1 MEAINILKV
10 ESKHKLFKK
19 EEEANAVELINL
31 EGVGF
36 DLVVKK
42 DLYNI
47 GDEVIYIQPDFCVT
61 DNELFHEFIAPNGDE
76 SKSYLGKIEG
86 KPARIR
92 AKSFSL
98 SKTPNGRKVYSNG
111 IVLPFDFVFQYITN
125 TLGKTEFDITDEK
138 LLGVYKY
145 EEPIDDNS
153 DLGEFPSGFYQTDE
167 ENINNIW
174 GELKFPV
181 FLIGTEK
188 IDGSSITI
196 SSKTICTRNRSVKR
210 YIKVPKGKR
219 KRTFWE
225 IITFQKP
232 DLTIYDTVENNKS
245 NFIKIGK
252 QYQDLLISLKADEY
266 VLRGELYGKGVSKGS
281 GNKLNEHS
289 TKEPAIKFFGIDI
302 IEHGVAKKLCFDEF
316 MYKASVLN
324 IPTVRVLFEDEFKSK
339 EELINTCEKIFEEN
353 KNMEGI
359 VIRDEEDFSTKY
371 MNNYYDSKK

>member
-36 DLVVKK
+36 DLIVQK
-42 DLYNI
+42 DLYQV
-47 GDEVIYIQPDFCVT
+47 GDLVVYIQPDYCVE
-61 DNELFHEFIAPNGDE
+61 NSELFTEFIAPKGDM
-76 SKSYLGKIEG
+76 SKSYLGKINDI
-86 KPARIR
+86 PSRIR
-92 AKSFSL
+92 AKQFLL
-98 SKTPNGRKVYSNG
+98 SKIPNGKKVYSNG
-111 IVLPFDFVFQYITN
+111 IVLPLNLVQ
-125 TLGKTEFDITDEK
+125 EFINEKYGYNKASITDASK
-138 LLGVYKY
+138 LGVYKY

-188 IDGSSITI
+188 VDGSSITI
-196 SSKTICTRNRSVKR
+196 SSKAICTRNRSIKR
-210 YIKVPKGKR
+210 YIKVSKGKR

-225 IITFQKP
+225 TITFQKP
-232 DLTIYDTVENNKS
+232 DLTIYDTVENDKS

-266 VLRGELYGKGVSKGS
+266 VLRGELVGKGIQKSSVNLNSKEE
-281 GNKLNEHS
+281 LN
-289 TKEPAIKFFGIDI
+289 IKFYGIDI
-302 IEHGVAKKLCFDEF
+302 IEHGITKRLCFDEF

-324 IPTVRVLFEDEFKSK
+324 IPTVKVLFEDEFKSK
-339 EELINTCEKIFEEN
+339 EELIETCEKIFEEN

-359 VIRDEEDFSTKY
+359 VIRDEGDLSAKY
-371 MNNYYDSKK
+371 MNNYYYSKK

>member
-36 DLVVKK
+36 DLIVQK
-42 DLYNI
+42 DLYQI
-47 GDEVIYIQPDFCVT
+47 GDLVVYIQPDYCVEN
-61 DNELFHEFIAPNGDE
+61 NELFSEFIAPKGDI
-76 SKSYLGKIEG
+76 SKSYLGKINEI
-86 KPARIR
+86 PSRIR
-92 AKSFSL
+92 AKQFLL
-98 SKTPNGRKVYSNG
+98 SKTPNGKKLYSNG
-111 IVLPFDFVFQYITN
+111 IVLPLNLVQ
-125 TLGKTEFDITDEK
+125 EFINKKYGYNKASIIDASK
-138 LLGVYKY
+138 LGVYKY

-174 GELKFPV
+174 EELKFPV

-188 IDGSSITI
+188 VDGSSVTI
-196 SSKTICTRNRSVKR
+196 SSKTICTRNRSIKR
-210 YIKVPKGKR
+210 YIKIPKGKR

-266 VLRGELYGKGVSKGS
+266 VLRGELVGKGIQKSSVNLNSKEE
-281 GNKLNEHS
+281 LN
-289 TKEPAIKFFGIDI
+289 IKFYGIDI
-302 IEHGVAKKLCFDEF
+302 IEHGITKRLCFDEF

-324 IPTVRVLFEDEFKSK
+324 IPTVKVLFEDEFKSK
-339 EELINTCEKIFEEN
+339 EELIDTCEKIFEEN

-359 VIRDEEDFSTKY
+359 VIRDEDDFSAKY

>member
-36 DLVVKK
+36 DLIVQK
-42 DLYNI
+42 DLYQI
-47 GDEVIYIQPDFCVT
+47 GDLVVYIQPDYCVEN
-61 DNELFHEFIAPNGDE
+61 NELFSEFIAPKGDI
-76 SKSYLGKIEG
+76 SKSYLGKINEI
-86 KPARIR
+86 PSRIR
-92 AKSFSL
+92 AKQFLL
-98 SKTPNGRKVYSNG
+98 SKIPNGKKLYSNG
-111 IVLPFDFVFQYITN
+111 IVLPLNLVQ
-125 TLGKTEFDITDEK
+125 EFINKKYGYNKASIIDASK
-138 LLGVYKY
+138 LGVYKY
-145 EEPIDDNS
+145 EEPIDDNN

-188 IDGSSITI
+188 VDGSSVTI
-196 SSKTICTRNRSVKR
+196 SSKTICTRNRSIKR
-210 YIKVPKGKR
+210 YIKIPKGKR

-266 VLRGELYGKGVSKGS
+266 VLRGELVGKGIQKSSINLNSKEE
-281 GNKLNEHS
+281 LN
-289 TKEPAIKFFGIDI
+289 IKFYGIDI
-302 IEHGVAKKLCFDEF
+302 IEHGVTKRLCFDEF
-316 MYKASVLN
+316 MYKSSVLN

-339 EELINTCEKIFEEN
+339 EELIETCEKIFEEN

-359 VIRDEEDFSTKY
+359 VIRDQEDFSAKY

>member
-36 DLVVKK
+36 DLIVQK
-42 DLYNI
+42 DLYQI
-47 GDEVIYIQPDFCVT
+47 GDLVVYIQPDYCVEN
-61 DNELFHEFIAPNGDE
+61 NELFSEFIAPKGDI
-76 SKSYLGKIEG
+76 SKSYLGKINEI
-86 KPARIR
+86 PSRIR
-92 AKSFSL
+92 AKQFLL
-98 SKTPNGRKVYSNG
+98 SKIPNGKKLYSNG
-111 IVLPFDFVFQYITN
+111 IVLPLNLVQ
-125 TLGKTEFDITDEK
+125 EFINKKYGYNKASIIDASK
-138 LLGVYKY
+138 LGVYKY
-145 EEPIDDNS
+145 EEPIDDNN

-188 IDGSSITI
+188 VDGSSVTI
-196 SSKTICTRNRSVKR
+196 SSKTICTRNRSIKR
-210 YIKVPKGKR
+210 YIKIPKGKR

-266 VLRGELYGKGVSKGS
+266 VLRGELVGKGIQKSSVNLNSKEE
-281 GNKLNEHS
+281 LN
-289 TKEPAIKFFGIDI
+289 IKFYGIDI
-302 IEHGVAKKLCFDEF
+302 IEHGITKKLCFDEF

-324 IPTVRVLFEDEFKSK
+324 IPTVKVLFEDEFKSK
-339 EELINTCEKIFEEN
+339 EELIDTCEKIFEEN

-359 VIRDEEDFSTKY
+359 VIRDEGDFSTKY

>member
-36 DLVVKK
+36 DLIVQK
-42 DLYNI
+42 DLYQI
-47 GDEVIYIQPDFCVT
+47 GDLVVYIQPDYCVEN
-61 DNELFHEFIAPNGDE
+61 NELFSEFIAPKGDI
-76 SKSYLGKIEG
+76 SKSYLGKINEI
-86 KPARIR
+86 PSRIR
-92 AKSFSL
+92 AKQFLL
-98 SKTPNGRKVYSNG
+98 SKTPNGKKLYSNG
-111 IVLPFDFVFQYITN
+111 IVLPLNLVQ
-125 TLGKTEFDITDEK
+125 EFINKKYGYNKASITDASK
-138 LLGVYKY
+138 LGVYKY

-153 DLGEFPSGFYQTDE
+153 DLGEFPSSFYQTDE

-188 IDGSSITI
+188 VDGSSVTI
-196 SSKTICTRNRSVKR
+196 SSKTICTRNRSIKR
-210 YIKVPKGKR
+210 YIKIPKGKR

-266 VLRGELYGKGVSKGS
+266 VLRGELVGKGIQKSSVNLNSKEE
-281 GNKLNEHS
+281 LN
-289 TKEPAIKFFGIDI
+289 IKFYGIDI
-302 IEHGVAKKLCFDEF
+302 IEHGITKKLCFDEF

-324 IPTVRVLFEDEFKSK
+324 IPTVKVLFEDEFKSK
-339 EELINTCEKIFEEN
+339 EELIDTCEKIFEEN

-359 VIRDEEDFSTKY
+359 VIRDEGDFSAKY

>member
-36 DLVVKK
+36 DLIVQK
-42 DLYNI
+42 DLYQI
-47 GDEVIYIQPDFCVT
+47 GDLVVYIQPDYCVEN
-61 DNELFHEFIAPNGDE
+61 NELFSEFIAPKGDI
-76 SKSYLGKIEG
+76 SKSYLGKINEI
-86 KPARIR
+86 PSRIR
-92 AKSFSL
+92 AKQFLL
-98 SKTPNGRKVYSNG
+98 SKTPNGKKLYSNG
-111 IVLPFDFVFQYITN
+111 IVLPLNLVQ
-125 TLGKTEFDITDEK
+125 EFINKKYGYNKASITDASK
-138 LLGVYKY
+138 LGVYKY

-153 DLGEFPSGFYQTDE
+153 DLGEFPSGFYRTDE

-188 IDGSSITI
+188 VDGSSVTI
-196 SSKTICTRNRSVKR
+196 SSKTICTRNRSIKR
-210 YIKVPKGKR
+210 YIKIPKGKR

-232 DLTIYDTVENNKS
+232 DLTIYDIVENDKS

-266 VLRGELYGKGVSKGS
+266 VLRGELVGKGIQKSSVNLNSKEE
-281 GNKLNEHS
+281 LN
-289 TKEPAIKFFGIDI
+289 IKFYGIDI
-302 IEHGVAKKLCFDEF
+302 IEHGVTKKLCFDEF

-359 VIRDEEDFSTKY
+359 VIRDEENFSTKY

>member
-19 EEEANAVELINL
+19 EEEASAVELINL

-76 SKSYLGKIEG
+76 SRSYLGKIEG

-98 SKTPNGRKVYSNG
+98 SRVPNGSKIYSNG
-111 IVLPFDFVFQYITN
+111 ILLPFDLVFQYITN
-125 TLGKTEFDITDEK
+125 TLGKTEFDITDEN

-145 EEPIDDNS
+145 EEKQPIGNNV
-153 DLGEFPSGFYQTDE
+153 GRFPEGWYKTDE
-167 ENINNIW
+167 ENINNKW
-174 GELKFPV
+174 GDLKFPI

-188 IDGSSITI
+188 VDGSSISI
-196 SSKTICTRNRSVKR
+196 STKHICSRKQEVKR
-210 YIKVPKGKR
+210 FIKTSVGKR

-232 DLTIYDTVENNKS
+232 DLNTYKTEETNNP
-245 NFIKIGK
+245 FISIGK
-252 QYQDLLISLKADEY
+252 KYQDLLISLKANEY

-289 TKEPAIKFFGIDI
+289 TKEPGIKFFGIDV
-302 IEHGVAKKLCFDEF
+302 IENGITKKLCFDEF

-339 EELINTCEKIFEEN
+339 EELIETCEKIFEEN

-359 VIRDEEDFSTKY
+359 VIRDQEDFSAKY

>member
-36 DLVVKK
+36 DLIVQK
-42 DLYNI
+42 DLYQI
-47 GDEVIYIQPDFCVT
+47 GDLVVYIQPDYCVEN
-61 DNELFHEFIAPNGDE
+61 NELFSEFIAPKGDI
-76 SKSYLGKIEG
+76 SKSYLGRINEI
-86 KPARIR
+86 PSRIR
-92 AKSFSL
+92 AKQFLL
-98 SKTPNGRKVYSNG
+98 SKTPNGKKLYSNG
-111 IVLPFDFVFQYITN
+111 IVLPLNLVQ
-125 TLGKTEFDITDEK
+125 EFINKKYGYNKASITDASK
-138 LLGVYKY
+138 LGVYKY

-188 IDGSSITI
+188 VDGSSVTI
-196 SSKTICTRNRSVKR
+196 SSKTICTRNRSIKR
-210 YIKVPKGKR
+210 YIKIPKGKR

-232 DLTIYDTVENNKS
+232 DLTIYDIVENDKS

-266 VLRGELYGKGVSKGS
+266 VLRGELVGKGIQKSSVNLNSKEE
-281 GNKLNEHS
+281 LN
-289 TKEPAIKFFGIDI
+289 IKFYGIDI
-302 IEHGVAKKLCFDEF
+302 IEHGVTKKLCFDEF

-359 VIRDEEDFSTKY
+359 VIRDEENFSTKY

>member
-36 DLVVKK
+36 DLIVQK
-42 DLYNI
+42 DLYQI
-47 GDEVIYIQPDFCVT
+47 GDLVVYIQPDYCVEN
-61 DNELFHEFIAPNGDE
+61 NELFSEFVAPKGDM
-76 SKSYLGKIEG
+76 SKSYLGKINEI
-86 KPARIR
+86 PSRIR
-92 AKSFSL
+92 AKQFLL
-98 SKTPNGRKVYSNG
+98 SKTPNGKKLYSNG
-111 IVLPFDFVFQYITN
+111 IVLPLNLVQ
-125 TLGKTEFDITDEK
+125 EFINKKYGYNKASITDAYK
-138 LLGVYKY
+138 LGVYKY

-188 IDGSSITI
+188 VDGSSITI

-210 YIKVPKGKR
+210 YIKIPKGKR

-266 VLRGELYGKGVSKGS
+266 VLRGELVGKGIQKSSINLNSKEE
-281 GNKLNEHS
+281 LN
-289 TKEPAIKFFGIDI
+289 IKFYGIDI
-302 IEHGVAKKLCFDEF
+302 IEHGVIKRLCFDEF

-339 EELINTCEKIFEEN
+339 EELIETCEKIFEEN

-359 VIRDEEDFSTKY
+359 VIRDEGDFSAKY

>member
-36 DLVVKK
+36 DLIVQK
-42 DLYNI
+42 DLYQI
-47 GDEVIYIQPDFCVT
+47 GDLVVYIQPDYCVEN
-61 DNELFHEFIAPNGDE
+61 NELFSEFVAPKGDM
-76 SKSYLGKIEG
+76 SKSYLGKINEI
-86 KPARIR
+86 PSRIR
-92 AKSFSL
+92 AKQFLL
-98 SKTPNGRKVYSNG
+98 SKTPNGKKLYSNG
-111 IVLPFDFVFQYITN
+111 IVLPLNLVQ
-125 TLGKTEFDITDEK
+125 EFINKKYGYNKASITDASK
-138 LLGVYKY
+138 LGVYKY

-153 DLGEFPSGFYQTDE
+153 DLGEFPSGFYQTNE

-188 IDGSSITI
+188 VDGSSITI

-210 YIKVPKGKR
+210 YIKIPKGKR

-225 IITFQKP
+225 IVTFQKP

-266 VLRGELYGKGVSKGS
+266 VLRGELVGKGIQKSSVNLNSKEE
-281 GNKLNEHS
+281 LN
-289 TKEPAIKFFGIDI
+289 IKFYGIDI
-302 IEHGVAKKLCFDEF
+302 IEHGITKRLCFDEF

-324 IPTVRVLFEDEFKSK
+324 IPTVKVLFEDEFKSK
-339 EELINTCEKIFEEN
+339 EELIETCEKIFEEN

-359 VIRDEEDFSTKY
+359 VIRDEGDFSAKY

>member
-36 DLVVKK
+36 DLIVQK
-42 DLYNI
+42 DLYQI
-47 GDEVIYIQPDFCVT
+47 GDLVVYIQPDYCVEN
-61 DNELFHEFIAPNGDE
+61 NELFSEFIAPKGDI
-76 SKSYLGKIEG
+76 SKSYLGKINEI
-86 KPARIR
+86 PSRIR
-92 AKSFSL
+92 AKQFLL
-98 SKTPNGRKVYSNG
+98 SKTPNGKRLYSNG
-111 IVLPFDFVFQYITN
+111 IVLPLNLVQ
-125 TLGKTEFDITDEK
+125 EFINKKYGYNKASITDASK
-138 LLGVYKY
+138 LGVYKY

-153 DLGEFPSGFYQTDE
+153 DLGEFPSGFYQTNE

-174 GELKFPV
+174 GELRFPV

-188 IDGSSITI
+188 VDGSSITI

-210 YIKVPKGKR
+210 YIKIPKGKR

-266 VLRGELYGKGVSKGS
+266 VLRGELVGKGIQKSSINLNSKEE
-281 GNKLNEHS
+281 LN
-289 TKEPAIKFFGIDI
+289 IKFYGIDI
-302 IEHGVAKKLCFDEF
+302 IEHGVTKRLCFDEF

-339 EELINTCEKIFEEN
+339 EELIETCEKIFEEN

-359 VIRDEEDFSTKY
+359 VIRDQEDFSAKY

>member
-36 DLVVKK
+36 DLIVQK
-42 DLYNI
+42 DLYQV
-47 GDEVIYIQPDFCVT
+47 GDLVVYIQPDYCVE
-61 DNELFHEFIAPNGDE
+61 NSELFTEFIAPKGDM
-76 SKSYLGKIEG
+76 SKSYLGKINEI
-86 KPARIR
+86 PSRIR
-92 AKSFSL
+92 AKQFLL
-98 SKTPNGRKVYSNG
+98 SKTPNGKKLYSNG
-111 IVLPFDFVFQYITN
+111 IVLPLNLVQ
-125 TLGKTEFDITDEK
+125 EFINKKYGYNKASITDASK
-138 LLGVYKY
+138 LGVYKY

-188 IDGSSITI
+188 VDGSSVTI
-196 SSKTICTRNRSVKR
+196 SSKTICTRNRSIKR
-210 YIKVPKGKR
+210 YIKIPKGKR

-266 VLRGELYGKGVSKGS
+266 VLRGELVGKGIQKSSVNLNSKEE
-281 GNKLNEHS
+281 LN
-289 TKEPAIKFFGIDI
+289 IKFYGIDI
-302 IEHGVAKKLCFDEF
+302 IEHGITKRLCFDEF

-324 IPTVRVLFEDEFKSK
+324 IPTVKVLFEDEFKSK
-339 EELINTCEKIFEEN
+339 EELIDTCEKIFEEN

-359 VIRDEEDFSTKY
+359 VIRDEGDFSAKY

>member
-19 EEEANAVELINL
+19 EEEANTVELINL

-36 DLVVKK
+36 DLIVQK
-42 DLYNI
+42 DLYQI
-47 GDEVIYIQPDFCVT
+47 GDLVVYIQPDYCVEN
-61 DNELFHEFIAPNGDE
+61 NELFSEFIAPKGDI
-76 SKSYLGKIEG
+76 SKSYLGKINEI
-86 KPARIR
+86 PSRIR
-92 AKSFSL
+92 AKQFLL
-98 SKTPNGRKVYSNG
+98 SKIPNGKKLYSNG
-111 IVLPFDFVFQYITN
+111 IVLPLNLVQ
-125 TLGKTEFDITDEK
+125 EFINKKYGYNKASIIDASK
-138 LLGVYKY
+138 LGVYKY
-145 EEPIDDNS
+145 EEPIDDNN

-188 IDGSSITI
+188 VDGSSVTI
-196 SSKTICTRNRSVKR
+196 SSKTICTRNRSIKR
-210 YIKVPKGKR
+210 YIKIPKGKR

-266 VLRGELYGKGVSKGS
+266 VLRGELVGKGIQKSSVNLNSKEE
-281 GNKLNEHS
+281 LN
-289 TKEPAIKFFGIDI
+289 IKFYGIDI
-302 IEHGVAKKLCFDEF
+302 IEHGITKKLCFDEF

-324 IPTVRVLFEDEFKSK
+324 IPTVKVLFEDEFKSK
-339 EELINTCEKIFEEN
+339 EELIDTCEKIFEEN

-359 VIRDEEDFSTKY
+359 VIRDEGDFSAKY

>member
-19 EEEANAVELINL
+19 EEEANTVELINL

-36 DLVVKK
+36 DLIVQK
-42 DLYNI
+42 DLYQI
-47 GDEVIYIQPDFCVT
+47 GDLVVYIQPDYCVEN
-61 DNELFHEFIAPNGDE
+61 NELFSEFIAPKGDM
-76 SKSYLGKIEG
+76 SKSYLGKINEI
-86 KPARIR
+86 PSRIR
-92 AKSFSL
+92 AKQFLL
-98 SKTPNGRKVYSNG
+98 SKTPNGKKLYSNG
-111 IVLPFDFVFQYITN
+111 IVLPLNLVQ
-125 TLGKTEFDITDEK
+125 EFINKKYGYNKASITDASK
-138 LLGVYKY
+138 LGVYKY

-188 IDGSSITI
+188 VDGSSVTI
-196 SSKTICTRNRSVKR
+196 SSKTICTRNRSIKR
-210 YIKVPKGKR
+210 YIKIQKGKR

-266 VLRGELYGKGVSKGS
+266 VLRGELVGKGIQKSSVNLNSKEE
-281 GNKLNEHS
+281 LN
-289 TKEPAIKFFGIDI
+289 IKFYGIDI
-302 IEHGVAKKLCFDEF
+302 IEHGITKRLCFDEF

-324 IPTVRVLFEDEFKSK
+324 IPTVKVLFEDEFKSK
-339 EELINTCEKIFEEN
+339 EELIDTCEKIFEEN

-359 VIRDEEDFSTKY
+359 VIRDEGDFSAKY

>member
-19 EEEANAVELINL
+19 EEEANTVELINL

-36 DLVVKK
+36 DLIVQK
-42 DLYNI
+42 DLYQI
-47 GDEVIYIQPDFCVT
+47 GDLVVYIQPDYCVEN
-61 DNELFHEFIAPNGDE
+61 NELFSEFIAPKGDM
-76 SKSYLGKIEG
+76 SKSYLGKINEI
-86 KPARIR
+86 PSRIR
-92 AKSFSL
+92 AKQFLL
-98 SKTPNGRKVYSNG
+98 SKTPNGKKLYSNG
-111 IVLPFDFVFQYITN
+111 IVLPLNLVQ
-125 TLGKTEFDITDEK
+125 EFINKKYGYNKASITDASK
-138 LLGVYKY
+138 LGVYKY

-188 IDGSSITI
+188 VDGSSVTI
-196 SSKTICTRNRSVKR
+196 SSKTICTRNRSIKR
-210 YIKVPKGKR
+210 YIKIPKGKR

-266 VLRGELYGKGVSKGS
+266 ILRGELVGKGIQKSSVNLNSKEE
-281 GNKLNEHS
+281 LN
-289 TKEPAIKFFGIDI
+289 IKFYGIDI
-302 IEHGVAKKLCFDEF
+302 IEHGITKKLCFDEF

-324 IPTVRVLFEDEFKSK
+324 IPTVKVLFEDEFKSK
-339 EELINTCEKIFEEN
+339 EELIDTCEKIFEEN

-359 VIRDEEDFSTKY
+359 VIRDEGDFSAKY

>member
-36 DLVVKK
+36 DHIVQK
-42 DLYNI
+42 DLYQV
-47 GDEVIYIQPDFCVT
+47 GDLVVYIQPDYCVEN
-61 DNELFHEFIAPNGDE
+61 NELFTEFIAPKGDM
-76 SKSYLGKIEG
+76 SKSYLGKINDI
-86 KPARIR
+86 PSRIR
-92 AKSFSL
+92 AKQFLL
-98 SKTPNGRKVYSNG
+98 SKIPNGKKVYSNG
-111 IVLPFDFVFQYITN
+111 IVLPLILVQ
-125 TLGKTEFDITDEK
+125 EFINKKYGYNKASITDASK
-138 LLGVYKY
+138 LGVYKY

-153 DLGEFPSGFYQTDE
+153 DLGEFPSSFYQTDE

-188 IDGSSITI
+188 VDGSSVTI
-196 SSKTICTRNRSVKR
+196 SSKTICTRNRSIKR
-210 YIKVPKGKR
+210 YIKIPKGKR

-266 VLRGELYGKGVSKGS
+266 VLRGELVGKGIQKSSVNLNSKEE
-281 GNKLNEHS
+281 LN
-289 TKEPAIKFFGIDI
+289 IKFYGIDI
-302 IEHGVAKKLCFDEF
+302 IEHGITKKFCFDEF

-324 IPTVRVLFEDEFKSK
+324 IPTVKVLFEDEFKSK
-339 EELINTCEKIFEEN
+339 EELIDTCDKIFEEN

-359 VIRDEEDFSTKY
+359 VIRDEGDFSAKY

>member
-36 DLVVKK
+36 DLIVQK
-42 DLYNI
+42 DLYQI
-47 GDEVIYIQPDFCVT
+47 GDLVVYIQPDYCVEN
-61 DNELFHEFIAPNGDE
+61 NELFSEFIAPKGDI
-76 SKSYLGKIEG
+76 SKSYLGKINEI
-86 KPARIR
+86 PSRIR
-92 AKSFSL
+92 AKQFLL
-98 SKTPNGRKVYSNG
+98 SKTPNGKKLYSNG
-111 IVLPFDFVFQYITN
+111 IVLPLNLVQ
-125 TLGKTEFDITDEK
+125 EFINKKYGYNKASITDASK
-138 LLGVYKY
+138 LGVYKY

-153 DLGEFPSGFYQTDE
+153 DLGEFPSSFYQTDE

-188 IDGSSITI
+188 VDGSSVTI
-196 SSKTICTRNRSVKR
+196 SSKTICTRNRSIKR
-210 YIKVPKGKR
+210 YIKIPKGKR

-266 VLRGELYGKGVSKGS
+266 VLRGELVGKGIQKSSVNLNSKEE
-281 GNKLNEHS
+281 LN
-289 TKEPAIKFFGIDI
+289 IKFYGIDI
-302 IEHGVAKKLCFDEF
+302 IEHGITKKLCFDEF

-324 IPTVRVLFEDEFKSK
+324 IPTVKVLFEDEFKSK
-339 EELINTCEKIFEEN
+339 EELIETCEKIFEEN

-359 VIRDEEDFSTKY
+359 VIRDEGDFSAKY

>member
-36 DLVVKK
+36 DLIVQK
-42 DLYNI
+42 DLYQI
-47 GDEVIYIQPDFCVT
+47 GDLVVYIQPDYCVEN
-61 DNELFHEFIAPNGDE
+61 NELFSEFIAPKGDI
-76 SKSYLGKIEG
+76 SKSYLGKINEI
-86 KPARIR
+86 PSRIR
-92 AKSFSL
+92 AKQFLL
-98 SKTPNGRKVYSNG
+98 SKTPNGKKLYSNG
-111 IVLPFDFVFQYITN
+111 IVLPLNLVQ
-125 TLGKTEFDITDEK
+125 EFINKKYGYNKASIIDASK
-138 LLGVYKY
+138 LGVYKY

-188 IDGSSITI
+188 VDGSSVTI
-196 SSKTICTRNRSVKR
+196 SSKTICTRNRSIKR
-210 YIKVPKGKR
+210 YIKIPKGKR

-266 VLRGELYGKGVSKGS
+266 VLRGELVGKGIQKSSVNLNSKEE
-281 GNKLNEHS
+281 LN
-289 TKEPAIKFFGIDI
+289 IKFYGIDI
-302 IEHGVAKKLCFDEF
+302 IEHGITKRLCFDEF

-339 EELINTCEKIFEEN
+339 EELIETCEKIFEEN

-359 VIRDEEDFSTKY
+359 VIRDQEDFSAKY

>member
-19 EEEANAVELINL
+19 EEEANTVELINL

-36 DLVVKK
+36 DLIVQK
-42 DLYNI
+42 DLYQI
-47 GDEVIYIQPDFCVT
+47 GDLVVYIQPDYCVEN
-61 DNELFHEFIAPNGDE
+61 NELFSEFIAPKGDM
-76 SKSYLGKIEG
+76 SKSYLGKINEI
-86 KPARIR
+86 PSRIR
-92 AKSFSL
+92 AKQFLL
-98 SKTPNGRKVYSNG
+98 SKTPNGKKLYSNG
-111 IVLPFDFVFQYITN
+111 IVLPLNLVQ
-125 TLGKTEFDITDEK
+125 EFINKKYGYNKASITDASK
-138 LLGVYKY
+138 LGVYKY

-188 IDGSSITI
+188 VDGSSVTI
-196 SSKTICTRNRSVKR
+196 SSKTICTRNRSIKR
-210 YIKVPKGKR
+210 YIKIPKGKR

-252 QYQDLLISLKADEY
+252 QYQDLLISLKTDEY
-266 VLRGELYGKGVSKGS
+266 VLRGELVGKGIQKSSVNLNSKEE
-281 GNKLNEHS
+281 LN
-289 TKEPAIKFFGIDI
+289 IKFYGIDI
-302 IEHGVAKKLCFDEF
+302 IEHGITKRLCFDEF

-324 IPTVRVLFEDEFKSK
+324 IPTVKVLFEDEFKSK
-339 EELINTCEKIFEEN
+339 EELIETCEKIFEEN

-359 VIRDEEDFSTKY
+359 VIRDEGDFSAKY

>member
-36 DLVVKK
+36 DLIVQK
-42 DLYNI
+42 DLYQV
-47 GDEVIYIQPDFCVT
+47 GDLVVYIQPDYCVEN
-61 DNELFHEFIAPNGDE
+61 NELFTEFIAPKGDM
-76 SKSYLGKIEG
+76 SKSYLGKINDI
-86 KPARIR
+86 PSRIR
-92 AKSFSL
+92 AKQFLL
-98 SKTPNGRKVYSNG
+98 SKIPNGKKVYSNG
-111 IVLPFDFVFQYITN
+111 IVLPLILVQ
-125 TLGKTEFDITDEK
+125 EFINKKYGYNKASITDASK
-138 LLGVYKY
+138 LGIYKY
-145 EEPIDDNS
+145 EEPIDDNI

-188 IDGSSITI
+188 VDGSSITI
-196 SSKTICTRNRSVKR
+196 SSKTICTRNRSIKR
-210 YIKVPKGKR
+210 YIKIPKGKR

-225 IITFQKP
+225 TITFQKP
-232 DLTIYDTVENNKS
+232 DLTIYDTVENDES

-266 VLRGELYGKGVSKGS
+266 VLRGELVGKGIQKSSVNLNSKEE
-281 GNKLNEHS
+281 LN
-289 TKEPAIKFFGIDI
+289 IKFYGIDI
-302 IEHGVAKKLCFDEF
+302 IEHGITKRLCFDEF

-324 IPTVRVLFEDEFKSK
+324 IPTVKVLFEDEFKSK
-339 EELINTCEKIFEEN
+339 EELIDTCEKIFEEN

-359 VIRDEEDFSTKY
+359 VIRDEGDFSAKY

>member
-36 DLVVKK
+36 DLIVQK
-42 DLYNI
+42 DLYQI
-47 GDEVIYIQPDFCVT
+47 GDLVVYIQPDYCVEN
-61 DNELFHEFIAPNGDE
+61 NELFSEFVAPKGDM
-76 SKSYLGKIEG
+76 SKSYLGKINEI
-86 KPARIR
+86 PSRIR
-92 AKSFSL
+92 AKQFLL
-98 SKTPNGRKVYSNG
+98 SKTPNGKKLYSNG
-111 IVLPFDFVFQYITN
+111 IVLPLNLVQ
-125 TLGKTEFDITDEK
+125 EFINKKYGYNKASITDASK
-138 LLGVYKY
+138 LGVYKY

-153 DLGEFPSGFYQTDE
+153 DLSEFPSGFYQTNE

-188 IDGSSITI
+188 VDGSSITI
-196 SSKTICTRNRSVKR
+196 SSKTICTRNRSIKR
-210 YIKVPKGKR
+210 YIKIPKGKR

-225 IITFQKP
+225 IVTFQKP

-266 VLRGELYGKGVSKGS
+266 ALRGELVGKGIQKSSINLNSKEE
-281 GNKLNEHS
+281 LN
-289 TKEPAIKFFGIDI
+289 IKFYGIDI
-302 IEHGVAKKLCFDEF
+302 IEHGITKRLCFDEF

-324 IPTVRVLFEDEFKSK
+324 IPTVKVLFEDEFKSK
-339 EELINTCEKIFEEN
+339 EELIETCEKIFEEN

-359 VIRDEEDFSTKY
+359 VIRDEGDFSAKY

>member
-36 DLVVKK
+36 DLIVQK
-42 DLYNI
+42 DLYQI
-47 GDEVIYIQPDFCVT
+47 GDLVVYIQPDYCVEN
-61 DNELFHEFIAPNGDE
+61 NELFSEFVAPKGDM
-76 SKSYLGKIEG
+76 SKSYLGKINEI
-86 KPARIR
+86 PSRIR
-92 AKSFSL
+92 AKQFLL
-98 SKTPNGRKVYSNG
+98 SKTPNGKKLYSNG
-111 IVLPFDFVFQYITN
+111 IVLPLNLVQ
-125 TLGKTEFDITDEK
+125 EFINKKYGYNKASITDASK
-138 LLGVYKY
+138 LGVYKY

-153 DLGEFPSGFYQTDE
+153 DLGEFPSGFYQTNE

-188 IDGSSITI
+188 VDGSSITI
-196 SSKTICTRNRSVKR
+196 SSKTICTRNRSIKR
-210 YIKVPKGKR
+210 YIKIPKGKR

-225 IITFQKP
+225 IVTFQKP

-266 VLRGELYGKGVSKGS
+266 VLRGELVGKGIQKSSVNLNSKEE
-281 GNKLNEHS
+281 LN
-289 TKEPAIKFFGIDI
+289 IKFYGIDI
-302 IEHGVAKKLCFDEF
+302 IEHGITKKLCFDEF

-324 IPTVRVLFEDEFKSK
+324 IPTVKVLFEDEFKSK
-339 EELINTCEKIFEEN
+339 EELIDTCEKIFEEN
-353 KNMEGI
+353 KNMEGV
-359 VIRDEEDFSTKY
+359 VIRDEGDFSAKY

>member
-36 DLVVKK
+36 DLIVQK
-42 DLYNI
+42 DLYQV
-47 GDEVIYIQPDFCVT
+47 GDLVVYIQPDYCVEN
-61 DNELFHEFIAPNGDE
+61 NELFTEFIAPKGDM
-76 SKSYLGKIEG
+76 SKSYLGKINEI
-86 KPARIR
+86 PSRIR
-92 AKSFSL
+92 AKQFLL
-98 SKTPNGRKVYSNG
+98 SKTPNGKKLYSNG
-111 IVLPFDFVFQYITN
+111 IVLPLNLVQ
-125 TLGKTEFDITDEK
+125 EFINKKYGYNKASITDASK
-138 LLGVYKY
+138 LGVYKY

-153 DLGEFPSGFYQTDE
+153 DLGEFPSGFYQTNE

-188 IDGSSITI
+188 VDGSSITI
-196 SSKTICTRNRSVKR
+196 SSKTICTRNRSIKR
-210 YIKVPKGKR
+210 YIKIPKGKR

-252 QYQDLLISLKADEY
+252 QYQDLLVSLKADEY
-266 VLRGELYGKGVSKGS
+266 ILRGELVGKGIQKSSVNLNSKEE
-281 GNKLNEHS
+281 LN
-289 TKEPAIKFFGIDI
+289 IKFYGIDI
-302 IEHGVAKKLCFDEF
+302 IEHGITKKLCFDEF

-339 EELINTCEKIFEEN
+339 EELIDTCEKIFEEN
-353 KNMEGI
+353 KNMEGV
-359 VIRDEEDFSTKY
+359 VIRDEGDFSAKY

>member
-19 EEEANAVELINL
+19 EEEANTVELINL

-36 DLVVKK
+36 DLIVQK
-42 DLYNI
+42 DLYQI
-47 GDEVIYIQPDFCVT
+47 GDLVVYIQPDYCVEN
-61 DNELFHEFIAPNGDE
+61 NELFSEFIAPKGDM
-76 SKSYLGKIEG
+76 SKSYLGKINEI
-86 KPARIR
+86 PSRIR
-92 AKSFSL
+92 AKQFLL
-98 SKTPNGRKVYSNG
+98 SKTPNGKKLYSNG
-111 IVLPFDFVFQYITN
+111 IVLPLNLVQ
-125 TLGKTEFDITDEK
+125 EFINKKYGYNKASITDASK
-138 LLGVYKY
+138 LGVYKY

-188 IDGSSITI
+188 VDGSSVTI
-196 SSKTICTRNRSVKR
+196 SSKTICTRNRSIKR
-210 YIKVPKGKR
+210 YIKIPKGKR

-266 VLRGELYGKGVSKGS
+266 VLRGELVGKGIQKSSVNLNSKEE
-281 GNKLNEHS
+281 LN
-289 TKEPAIKFFGIDI
+289 IKFYGIDI
-302 IEHGVAKKLCFDEF
+302 IEHGITKRLCFDEF

-324 IPTVRVLFEDEFKSK
+324 IPTVKVLFEDEFKSK
-339 EELINTCEKIFEEN
+339 EELIDTCEKIFEEN

-359 VIRDEEDFSTKY
+359 VIRDEDDFSAKY

>member
-36 DLVVKK
+36 DLIVQK
-42 DLYNI
+42 DLYQI
-47 GDEVIYIQPDFCVT
+47 GDLVVYIQPDYCVEN
-61 DNELFHEFIAPNGDE
+61 NELFSEFVAPKGDM
-76 SKSYLGKIEG
+76 SKSYLGKINEI
-86 KPARIR
+86 PSRIR
-92 AKSFSL
+92 AKQFL
-98 SKTPNGRKVYSNG
+98 LFKTPNGKKLYSNG
-111 IVLPFDFVFQYITN
+111 IVLPLNLVQ
-125 TLGKTEFDITDEK
+125 EFINKKYGYNKASITDASK
-138 LLGVYKY
+138 LGVYKY

-153 DLGEFPSGFYQTDE
+153 DLGEFPSGFYQTNE
-167 ENINNIW
+167 ENTNNIW

-188 IDGSSITI
+188 VDGSSITI
-196 SSKTICTRNRSVKR
+196 SSKTICTRNRSIKR
-210 YIKVPKGKR
+210 YIKIPKGKR

-225 IITFQKP
+225 IVTFQKP

-266 VLRGELYGKGVSKGS
+266 VLRGELVGKGIQKSSVNLNSKEE
-281 GNKLNEHS
+281 LN
-289 TKEPAIKFFGIDI
+289 IKFYGIDI
-302 IEHGVAKKLCFDEF
+302 IEHGIAKKLCFDEF

-339 EELINTCEKIFEEN
+339 EELIDTCEKIFEEN

-359 VIRDEEDFSTKY
+359 VIRDEDDFSAKY

>member
-19 EEEANAVELINL
+19 EKEANAVELINL

-36 DLVVKK
+36 DLIVQK
-42 DLYNI
+42 DLYQI
-47 GDEVIYIQPDFCVT
+47 GDLVVYIQPDYCVEN
-61 DNELFHEFIAPNGDE
+61 NELFSEFVAPKGDM
-76 SKSYLGKIEG
+76 SKSYLGKINEI
-86 KPARIR
+86 PSRIR
-92 AKSFSL
+92 AKQFLL
-98 SKTPNGRKVYSNG
+98 SKTPNGKKLYSNG
-111 IVLPFDFVFQYITN
+111 IVLPLNLVQ
-125 TLGKTEFDITDEK
+125 EFINKKYGYNKASITDASK
-138 LLGVYKY
+138 LGVYKY

-153 DLGEFPSGFYQTDE
+153 DLGEFPSGFYQTNE

-188 IDGSSITI
+188 VDGSSITI

-210 YIKVPKGKR
+210 YIKIPKGKR

-252 QYQDLLISLKADEY
+252 QYQYLLISLKADEY
-266 VLRGELYGKGVSKGS
+266 VLRGELVGKGIQKSSINLNSKEE
-281 GNKLNEHS
+281 LN
-289 TKEPAIKFFGIDI
+289 IKFYGIDI
-302 IEHGVAKKLCFDEF
+302 IEHGVTKRLCFDEF

-339 EELINTCEKIFEEN
+339 EELIETCEKIFEEN

-359 VIRDEEDFSTKY
+359 VIRDQEDFSAKY

>member
-36 DLVVKK
+36 DLIVQK
-42 DLYNI
+42 DLYQI
-47 GDEVIYIQPDFCVT
+47 GDLVVYIQPDYCVEN
-61 DNELFHEFIAPNGDE
+61 NELFSEFIAPKGDI
-76 SKSYLGKIEG
+76 SKSYLGKINEI
-86 KPARIR
+86 PSRIR
-92 AKSFSL
+92 AKQFLL
-98 SKTPNGRKVYSNG
+98 SKTPNGKKLYSNG
-111 IVLPFDFVFQYITN
+111 IVLPLNLVQ
-125 TLGKTEFDITDEK
+125 EFINKKYGYNKASITDASK
-138 LLGVYKY
+138 LGVYKY

-188 IDGSSITI
+188 VDGSFITI
-196 SSKTICTRNRSVKR
+196 SSKAIYTRNRSVKR
-210 YIKVPKGKR
+210 YIKVSKGKR

-232 DLTIYDTVENNKS
+232 DLTIYDIVENDKS

-266 VLRGELYGKGVSKGS
+266 VLRGELVGKGIQKSSVNLNSKEE
-281 GNKLNEHS
+281 LN
-289 TKEPAIKFFGIDI
+289 IKFYGIDI
-302 IEHGVAKKLCFDEF
+302 IEHGVTKKLCFDEF

-324 IPTVRVLFEDEFKSK
+324 IPTVRVLFEDDFKSK